1 MRDDLVFAIRVHFVS
16 QIWVGE
22 GISWSC
28 VAWSNKYLILK

>member
-22 GISWSC
+22 GIS
-28 VAWSNKYLILK
+28 